1 MQNAT
6 IAYGNAEQVTS
17 FEFYDKKNQT
27 RVTNTKGLVL
37 KQMENLRK
45 IEERLKDVKEKLQK
59 NEQFLKEYDDVIE
72 IW

>member
-1 MQNAT
+1 M
-6 IAYGNAEQVTS
+6 TS